1 MRFQLPSPP
10 EWRLQQASLCV
21 DRALTE
27 LRRGRC
33 LLIQAAGRSRWLFV
47 AVETLTPASWQQL
60 QQVPGRWQLFLSAQ
74 RAMSLGVPEAIVSG
88 QMAEAMSPAVGE
100 LGRGSHDAAA
110 PAPASRMDGVPA
122 GEAPAAWERPGVE
135 LPFELVLDLVPA
147 PAVETLWHWAGL
159 DVQCEGG
166 TPERAAGQLAAVTTS
181 QAAWPAAAAAL
192 ALARQGRLAPAVLGL
207 ALPDDLSAE
216 PALVDWLGMVLSVD
230 AAQVLTHAR
239 ARPVRLTQVS
249 AAPVPLA
256 DDADSRFVLFREQD
270 SEFEHVAV
278 VVGNPDLAADAP
290 VRVRLHSSCLTG
302 DLFGSLRCDCGDQLR
317 GTVARLAASGGGIVL
332 YLSQEGRGIGLANKL
347 RAYVRQDQGLD
358 TLDANQALGFR
369 MDERHFEVAGAML
382 QALGCR
388 RINLLTN
395 NPAKI
400 AALRAAG
407 IEVIDRE
414 AVKGGVNPHNQRY
427 LVTKLRRGGHLFDE
441 DDLLSSPH
449 HTEN

>member
-1 MRFQLPSPP
+1 M
-10 EWRLQQASLCV
+10 
-21 DRALTE
+21 D
-27 LRRGRC
+27 G
-33 LLIQAAGRSRWLFV
+33 
-47 AVETLTPASWQQL
+47 
-60 QQVPGRWQLFLSAQ
+60 
-74 RAMSLGVPEAIVSG
+74 
-88 QMAEAMSPAVGE
+88 
-100 LGRGSHDAAA
+100 A
-110 PAPASRMDGVPA
+110 PAGD
-122 GEAPAAWERPGVE
+122 APAAWERPGIE
-135 LPFELVLDLVPA
+135 LPFELVLDPA
-147 PAVETLWHWAGL
+147 PAVQTLWHWAGL
-159 DVQCEGG
+159 DVEHEGG
-166 TPERAAGQLAAVTTS
+166 MPGQAAGQLSAVSAS

-207 ALPDDLSAE
+207 ALPDGLSAE
-216 PALVDWLGMVLSVD
+216 PALTEWLGTVLSVE
-230 AAQVLTHAR
+230 AGLVLEHAR

-256 DDADSRFVLFREQD
+256 DDADSRFVLFRELD
-270 SEFEHVAV
+270 GEFEHVAV
-278 VVGNPDLAADAP
+278 VVGNPDLAGDTP